1 MITRSYKIHLFV
13 VQRRDIYLNRF
24 RGVFC
29 DQLSMN
35 SVSSGLER
43 FNVIYLST
51 FSFYHTW
58 TLSSTLYFINF
69 NLPLA
74 TRLFLSIYF
83 DILLSSNY
91 RNRNVE
97 GCKHSL
103 YSQTL
108 SRYSFS
114 LNVEFSKFSLIGS
127 PILLLLT
134 IFLQF

>member
-1 MITRSYKIHLFV
+1 MLNKTARWLVYFSRWKMITRSYKIHLFV

-58 TLSSTLYFINF
+58 TLSS
-69 NLPLA
+69 
-74 TRLFLSIYF
+74 
-83 DILLSSNY
+83 ILLILIF
-91 RNRNVE
+91 R
-97 GCKHSL
+97 
-103 YSQTL
+103 
-108 SRYSFS
+108 SRPDYFSRFISISFS
-114 LNVEFSKFSLIGS
+114 LRIIEIGMLKDVN
-127 PILLLLT
+127 ILCIRKRYRHTLFRLT
-134 IFLQF
+134 SNFRNFL